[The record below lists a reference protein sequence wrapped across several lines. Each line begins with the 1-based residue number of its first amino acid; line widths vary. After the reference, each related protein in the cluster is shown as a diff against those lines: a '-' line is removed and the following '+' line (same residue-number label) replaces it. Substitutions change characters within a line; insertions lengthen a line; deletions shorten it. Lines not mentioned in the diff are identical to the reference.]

1 MRNTREVL
9 WRRARAFAHGRVA
22 ACALMAVAAV
32 PAPAATIAVTSNL
45 DDDTEDSACTLREAI
60 TAANA
65 DVAYHGCTAGSGPDR
80 ILFSLATPATIA
92 LTEDLPLVMNT
103 LLIRGPGADLLTID
117 GQDQFSLVRGF
128 SGASARFWMGVEDV
142 TLANGLAVAGYGGAI
157 EIPTRVDALVR
168 RVALTSN
175 HAIES
180 GGGLYATGI
189 DAPATIVEVQ
199 GCWFQGNDA
208 KRGGALG
215 GDGDQLELRVNRSA
229 FYENTATG
237 DSGFGGA
244 IYALRA
250 TTIVTSSTISGNE
263 AADFGGGV
271 HFATDTGGA
280 GELDVH
286 DSTLTLNVSDSDQD
300 GTGGG
305 AISVT
310 SIVGESPAT
319 VALEN
324 TIVAGNL
331 DLGVPA
337 EPDVAIAAG
346 PATVTATFDL
356 IGSNA
361 GAAGYFTAGSPN
373 PDGSYVGTSASP
385 IDPRLDPLAL
395 YGAVLPSHRP
405 SVAPLS
411 AAIDAGHCPDVVGD
425 QRGFGNAVDHV
436 RVVDIGAV
444 PNAANS
450 DGCDI
455 GAHERNGAA
464 GADVALFT
472 DGFDYG
478 HTLVW
483 ATEAP

>member
-1 MRNTREVL
+1 MRDTMGVL
-9 WRRARAFAHGRVA
+9 GRRARAIARRCAVT
-22 ACALMAVAAV
+22 CALAAV
-32 PAPAATIAVTSNL
+32 VAVPTQAATIAVTSNQ
-45 DDDTEDSACTLREAI
+45 DDDTDDSVCTLREAI
-60 TAANA
+60 TGANA
-65 DVAYHGCTAGSGPDR
+65 DLVYHGCTTGSGPDR
-80 ILFSLATPATIA
+80 IVFSLSTPATIA
-92 LTEDLPLVMNT
+92 LTDDLPLVMDT
-103 LLIRGPGADLLTID
+103 LLIRGPSADLLTID
-117 GQDQFSLVRGF
+117 GQDQFSLIRGF
-128 SGASARFWMGVEDV
+128 SGPSARFWMGVEDL

-157 EIPTRVDALVR
+157 QIPSRVDALVR

-180 GGGLYATGI
+180 GGGISATGV

-208 KRGGALG
+208 KRGGALA

-263 AADFGGGV
+263 ATDLGGGV
-271 HFATDTGGA
+271 HFATDTEGA
-280 GELDVH
+280 GALDVH
-286 DSTLTLNVSDSDQD
+286 DSTITLNVSDSDQD

-305 AISVT
+305 AVSVT
-310 SIVGESPAT
+310 SIVGEAPAI
-319 VALEN
+319 VGLEN

-337 EPDVAIAAG
+337 EPDVAIGAG
-346 PATVTATFDL
+346 PATVTAPFDL

-361 GAAGYFTAGSPN
+361 GGASHFAAGSPN
-373 PDGSYVGTSASP
+373 VNGSYVGTSASP

-395 YGAVLPSHRP
+395 HGAVLPSHRP

-411 AAIDAGHCPDVVGD
+411 PAIDAGHCPDAVGD

-436 RVVDIGAV
+436 RVVDIGGV
-444 PNAANS
+444 PNGTSS

-464 GADVALFT
+464 GADVALFA
-472 DGFDYG
+472 DGFEHG

-483 ATEAP
+483 TTEAP